1 MKKRTFNYY
10 QDPAHGWVKVPVKLL
25 QKLNIA
31 NEISSFSY
39 FRGDYAYLEEDLDV
53 SLFDKSMVENG
64 FETIYKQFHTNK
76 SSKIRNYKSYCSR
89 EIFGTGLLNKNETE
103 KSLQV

>member
-25 QKLNIA
+25 QKLNIEK
-31 NEISSFSY
+31 EISAYSY
-39 FRGDYAYLEEDLDV
+39 FRGDYAYLEEDLDA

-64 FETIYKQFHTNK
+64 FGTIYKQFHTNK
-76 SSKIRNYKSYCSR
+76 SSKIRNYKSYCAR
-89 EIFGTGLLNKNETE
+89 EIFGTGLLNK
-103 KSLQV
+103 KS